1 MFFFF
6 DIGKVTALT
15 LANYILTRAK
25 DQGRPVTNLKLQKI
39 LYYVQGH
46 YLAEFDQPLFPDEI
60 QAWKFGPVV
69 PSVYYEYS
77 VYGPDEIIITARE
90 SLEECDSEEMELID
104 SVIDSKLRYASSE
117 LVRATHSEEPW
128 RKATRGG
135 TVIRPNTAIDTE
147 DMKEYFKRIRG

>member
-77 VYGPDEIIITARE
+77 VYGPDEIIITGRE
-90 SLEECDSEEMELID
+90 NLEECDSEEMELID

-135 TVIRPNTAIDTE
+135 TVIRPNTVIDTE